1 MPATADARKRGSAT
15 RSVEIT
21 GARGMEGGIPFVD
34 ILFFAMVAAFLVLR
48 LRSVL
53 GRRTGHERPRNSGIG
68 PRPADASGRKDS
80 PDNVV
85 ALPDRGKAGTT
96 VRPDSPLAAPL
107 AQIAAADPDFDE
119 SRFLQGARAAFEM
132 VVTAFANGDRDT
144 LRPLTSGEVFA
155 NLERAMRERETA
167 GHTFDSTL
175 VGIKDAEI
183 VDAEMDGREAR
194 ISVRFISEQVNVTR
208 DAQGQVVGGSTSAVE
223 DVTDFWTF
231 ARDTRSR
238 DPNWLL
244 VATRAPSE

>member
-1 MPATADARKRGSAT
+1 MD
-15 RSVEIT
+15 
-21 GARGMEGGIPFVD
+21 GGIPFID

-53 GRRTGHERPRNSGIG
+53 GRRTGHERQRPTNIGRPPVEAGRN
-68 PRPADASGRKDS
+68 DAAREVS

-85 ALPDRGKAGTT
+85 VLPDRSKPVTI
-96 VRPDSPLAAPL
+96 RPDSPLATSL
-107 AQIAAADPDFDE
+107 SQIAAADASFE
-119 SRFLQGARAAFEM
+119 EERFLQGAKMAFEM
-132 VVTAFANGDRDT
+132 IVTAFANGDRDT

-175 VGIKDAEI
+175 VGIKHAEI
-183 VDAEMDGREAR
+183 VAAELDSREAR
-194 ISVRFISEQVNVTR
+194 VTVQVVSEQVNVTR
-208 DAQGQVVGGSTSAVE
+208 DADGRTVAGSASAVDE
-223 DVTDFWTF
+223 VTDIWTF

-244 VATRAPSE
+244 VATRSPD